1 MDETNKGYMKHLGG
15 LELKQISET
24 QYEFIVEVKEMHL
37 NTGKIAHGGFLST
50 IADTGMGTA
59 AHRVAGD
66 KRCVTINL
74 DMKFISAGQL
84 GDKLKGDVK
93 IFPLPHMPVIK
104 DLVPDLKDIYKQYSS
119 IEPWLKTSEKPERE
133 IKQSPEE
140 RKELDGLYECIM
152 CFCCSTS
159 CPSYWWNGDKYLGPA
174 VLLQAYRWIIDSR
187 DEDRKARLK
196 KVADELKLY
205 RCHTIMNCTNACP
218 KGLNPA
224 KAIASIK
231 KMLATS

>member
-1 MDETNKGYMKHLGG
+1 MVKKIMDETNKGFMKHLGG
-15 LELKQISET
+15 LELKQISDT

-93 IFPLPHMPVIK
+93 I
-104 DLVPDLKDIYKQYSS
+104 
-119 IEPWLKTSEKPERE
+119 
-133 IKQSPEE
+133 
-140 RKELDGLYECIM
+140 
-152 CFCCSTS
+152 
-159 CPSYWWNGDKYLGPA
+159 
-174 VLLQAYRWIIDSR
+174 
-187 DEDRKARLK
+187 LK
-196 KVADELKLY
+196 KTKTLVF
-205 RCHTIMNCTNACP
+205 INCEISND
-218 KGLNPA
+218 KE
-224 KAIASIK
+224 IVVSASGTWK
-231 KMLATS
+231 VL